1 MRAVTGL
8 SGVLD
13 FLTTHLPALWV
24 AGAGAIGVAT
34 LTSLGEHLPSPD
46 VTRGARPVAVE
57 TARPFPL
64 EIGIVER
71 VIDGDTYDVRLD
83 RTGEEARVRL
93 AWMDAPE
100 RAQPFGA
107 EATHWAETSLLG
119 RRVVLTVQNVDQH
132 GRMVTQ
138 LSVEGEGH
146 MWDVGATLARSGLG
160 WLDPRYGEDR
170 ESLRED
176 QELAES
182 EGMGLW
188 AQPNP
193 MPPWDW
199 RRLGKAVESDVD
211 VTAL

>member
-8 SGVLD
+8 GGVLD
-13 FLTTHLPALWV
+13 FLAMHLPALWV

-34 LTSLGEHLPSPD
+34 LTSLDERLPSPE
-46 VTRGARPVAVE
+46 VSRLARPVAVE

-64 EIGIVER
+64 EIGVVER

-83 RTGEEARVRL
+83 RTGEKARVRL

-107 EATHWAETSLLG
+107 GATHWAETSLLG
-119 RRVVLTVQNVDQH
+119 RRVVLTIQNVDPH
-132 GRMVTQ
+132 GRMVAQ
-138 LSVEGEGH
+138 LSVDGEGH
-146 MWDVGATLARSGLG
+146 VWDVGATLARSGLG
-160 WLDPRYGEDR
+160 WLDPRYGDDR

-176 QELAES
+176 QDRAKS
-182 EGMGLW
+182 EGIGLW

-199 RRLGKAVESDVD
+199 RRLGKAVESDTGT
-211 VTAL
+211 TAL